1 MREIIIAAAI
11 EEIKARGLRFTMQD
25 LAARLKVSKRSLYE
39 NFTSKE
45 ELIGAL
51 LAVIL
56 ADMERQEQN
65 ICDGSAAPSEKLRQ
79 LLTVHPYDAEM
90 FHQNIYGDLK
100 RMFPR
105 QWQLIE
111 EARLHRQQRLERLLA
126 DGVACGEL
134 QPFNVGLVSQIIKD
148 AFESFTSY
156 SFLDKNGLTYKGA
169 MGELLDILLQGI
181 ANKG

>member
-1 MREIIIAAAI
+1 MRDIIIAATI
-11 EEIKARGLRFTMQD
+11 EEIKVRGLRFTMQD

-51 LAVIL
+51 LEAIL
-56 ADMERQEQN
+56 ADMERQEQV
-65 ICDGSAAPSEKLRQ
+65 ICDGSDATSAKLQ
-79 LLTVHPYDAEM
+79 KLLTVHPYDAEM
-90 FHQNIYGDLK
+90 FNKNIYEDLK
-100 RMFPR
+100 RIFPR

-111 EARLHRQQRLERLLA
+111 EARLRRQQRLERLLA

-134 QPFNVGLVSQIIKD
+134 RPVHIGLVGQLIKD
-148 AFESFTSY
+148 AFASFTSY

-169 MGELLDILLQGI
+169 MAELLDILLQGI
-181 ANKG
+181 ARKG